1 MNIQH
6 TPGPWKIVSGNVHR
20 KFREASIRP
29 VISPFKGLVL
39 PIASVRYV
47 NESFGQANARLI
59 AAAPDLLEALKVA
72 RHMIVEDGTPIG
84 WSVSR
89 LDEVIAKAT
98 GAV

>member
-1 MNIQH
+1 MTTQH
-6 TPGPWKIVSGNVHR
+6 TPGPWKYLRTSGFDYGSTAYWIPGICGNV
-20 KFREASIRP
+20 KDE
-29 VISPFKGLVL
+29 
-39 PIASVRYV
+39 
-47 NESFGQANARLI
+47 ANARLI

-98 GAV
+98 GAMK

>member
-1 MNIQH
+1 MNIYPSPWEIEKADFEEYWM
-6 TPGPWKIVSGNVHR
+6 PGEHYNVGPAWAINNI
-20 KFREASIRP
+20 ED
-29 VISPFKGLVL
+29 
-39 PIASVRYV
+39 
-47 NESFGQANARLI
+47 ARLI

-98 GAV
+98 GEQA